1 MKRRAMFRLLFAL
14 ASAVAV
20 VLIVSIISL
29 TNNSEDLYAVTA
41 QQWEAAFG
49 DAAHI
54 QTIYRNVTVEIGGDG
69 SEKPMRLATA
79 GGGVMLDYEAG
90 DMKLICVPADSGFT
104 SYLWQY
110 STQQWNRYDGKAD
123 GVDDL
128 LAKEL
133 PNYVDTAMA
142 GLQGEFGNA
151 RYDADGR
158 CYFGDEKI
166 GYMVY
171 TTVTAGGLT
180 YEMWLPVMDGAN
192 KAMKDEPYTYATK
205 YGDKTVEAMTMFDVN
220 KTVMRC
226 LVKNLSMFGLGLY
239 IYSGEDLPQD
249 IRTYVCADCGAE
261 VDSAMA
267 ARTHKAFGVHLCKDC
282 GVKRSEAKKNEGAAT

>member
-110 STQQWNRYDGKAD
+110 STQQWNRYDGKTD

-158 CYFGDEKI
+158 CYLITSQKATSEEEPPTTISCRVHFEDGKLVRLETEIRAQDVLTVRLYNI
-166 GYMVY
+166 G
-171 TTVTAGGLT
+171 
-180 YEMWLPVMDGAN
+180 
-192 KAMKDEPYTYATK
+192 
-205 YGDKTVEAMTMFDVN
+205 KTVVEPPQITQSP
-220 KTVMRC
+220 TEPT
-226 LVKNLSMFGLGLY
+226 
-239 IYSGEDLPQD
+239 GE
-249 IRTYVCADCGAE
+249 
-261 VDSAMA
+261 
-267 ARTHKAFGVHLCKDC
+267 
-282 GVKRSEAKKNEGAAT
+282 